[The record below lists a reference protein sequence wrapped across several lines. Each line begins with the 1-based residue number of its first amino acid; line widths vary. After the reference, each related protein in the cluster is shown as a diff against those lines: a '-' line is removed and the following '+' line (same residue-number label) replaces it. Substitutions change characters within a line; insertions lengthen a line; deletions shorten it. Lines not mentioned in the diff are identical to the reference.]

1 MEENIYSRPAFP
13 NFIDYFTA
21 LVHNYGEMSSSQ
33 LTFHDSIDYF
43 SAKKQISER
52 WLFSQLSF

>member
-1 MEENIYSRPAFP
+1 MEENIYSQPAFP

-21 LVHNYGEMSSSQ
+21 LVHNSREMSSSQ
-33 LTFHDSIDYF
+33 LTFHNSIDYF

-52 WLFSQLSF
+52 